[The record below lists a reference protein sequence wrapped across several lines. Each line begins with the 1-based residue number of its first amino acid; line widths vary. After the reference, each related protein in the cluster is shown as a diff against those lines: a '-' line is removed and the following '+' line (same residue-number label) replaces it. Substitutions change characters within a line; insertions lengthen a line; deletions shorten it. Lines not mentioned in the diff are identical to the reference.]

1 MRCFA
6 FLILGAII
14 PLGPRCAEDGLLGDF
29 VMGAVTWLIVNSL
42 ANDRYPGINTAVPLN
57 WIFVIV
63 ANYLSDLLFAFV
75 GSLHNISKHATC

>member
-29 VMGAVTWLIVNSL
+29 VMGAVLTSRIDGTQRKHL
-42 ANDRYPGINTAVPLN
+42 AYRQFIG
-57 WIFVIV
+57 
-63 ANYLSDLLFAFV
+63 
-75 GSLHNISKHATC
+75 K